1 MVKNIVV
8 FSDGTGQEGGVG
20 NDSNVY
26 KLFKVVENR
35 TQKQISFYDSGLGS
49 GGRKIL
55 SLATGIGISKN
66 IKECYRF
73 IFENFEAG
81 DKIYLFGFSRGA
93 ATVRSLAGFIHA
105 FGILPKSRP
114 ELIKKAYSLYRIKDK
129 QKRLDAEHDFQ
140 MRHHTMWT
148 CIEFVG
154 VWDTVAALGV
164 PLPKLDKVVGMI
176 PGFSHNFHDF
186 NLSASISNAAQ
197 ALSID
202 EERKTF
208 LPTLWNAK
216 TSKNQTME
224 QVWFLGAHTDVG
236 GGYDETG
243 LSDIP
248 FHWMVE
254 KAEKYGLRI
263 YNKDALKFNGDANA
277 TMHDERKN
285 GFGRMYRKGLRFWPE
300 KDENG
305 DPYGAPS
312 IHPSV
317 KKRVKNRENCDDPVY
332 SSWISPYLDP

>member
-26 KLFKVVENR
+26 KLFKAVENR
-35 TQKQISFYDSGLGS
+35 TPKQISFYDSGLGS
-49 GGRKIL
+49 GTQKIL
-55 SLATGIGISKN
+55 GLATGYGISKN

-73 IFENFEAG
+73 IFENYEAG

-93 ATVRSLAGFIHA
+93 ATVRSLSGFIHA

-114 ELIKKAYSLYRIKDK
+114 ELIKKAYKLYRIKNK
-129 QKRLDAEHDFQ
+129 QKRLDAEREFQ
-140 MRHHTMWT
+140 LRYHTMWT

-164 PLPKLDKVVGMI
+164 PMPKLDKLISLI
-176 PGFSHNFHDF
+176 PGFSHNFHNF
-186 NLSASISNAAQ
+186 NLSKSICNAAQ

-202 EERKTF
+202 EERMTF
-208 LPTLWNAK
+208 RPNLWNAK
-216 TSKNQTME
+216 TNENQTME

-248 FHWMVE
+248 FHWMVK
-254 KAEKYGLRI
+254 KAEKFGLRI
-263 YNKDALKFNGDANA
+263 YDKDSLKFTGNPNA
-277 TMHDERKN
+277 TMHDERKK
-285 GFGRMYRKGLRFWPE
+285 GFGRWYKKGKRFWPK
-300 KDENG
+300 KDANG
-305 DPYGAPS
+305 DPYGAPT
-312 IHPSV
+312 IHPTV
-317 KKRVKNRENCDDPVY
+317 KERVKNRDNGDNPAY
-332 SSWISPYLDP
+332 SSWISSYLKP